1 MYFKIAVRNIRAYA
15 KRSIITV
22 TLLACTTAL
31 LVFATA
37 YMDGSHDRMI
47 QSSVEIYPGY
57 VQITQRDF
65 RDSPSLEHL
74 IFDAWQVTAALAD
87 LPGIAVLTPRYESFV
102 LFAAGGKAVGGM
114 LTGIDPEKE
123 ARVSLLQ
130 SSRKEGEYLAAA
142 DAGLV
147 YVGSELAR
155 RLKVGVGDEVAF
167 VGTGADY
174 SFSADTLRVKGIFQT
189 GLFDFDS
196 RAAFAAKPYLDR
208 VMAAENCATHFIVLP
223 ERREEAAELAAAI
236 GARLGPE
243 YEAASWQQTMAGLVQ
258 AMRVDSIFGYIT
270 LAIIFIV
277 IFFVVMIYT
286 MLAVYARLREI
297 GILRAVGTEPGQ
309 VWRMLVLES
318 VLLALG
324 SVVLG
329 GVIGG
334 AFAYYFHH
342 HPIVFT
348 GFEEQFKQYGL
359 VMTDMPTAFAPL
371 VIVRDMAVMFVLS
384 VAATLY
390 PIYKVNGYRPIE
402 AIHHV

>member
-1 MYFKIAVRNIRAYA
+1 MYLRMAVRNIRAYK
-15 KRSIITV
+15 KRSLITV
-22 TLLACTTAL
+22 ILLACTTAL

-57 VQITQRDF
+57 VQITHRDF

-74 IFDAWQVTAALAD
+74 IFDAWQVTVALAD
-87 LPGIAVLTPRYESFV
+87 LPGIAVITPRYESFV
-102 LFAAGGKAVGGM
+102 LFSAGNKAVGGM
-114 LTGIDPEKE
+114 LTGIDPPKE
-123 ARVSLLQ
+123 GRVSRLQ
-130 SSRKEGEYLAAA
+130 ESRKQGEYLAEGDGA
-142 DAGLV
+142 LV
-147 YVGSELAR
+147 YMGSELAR
-155 RLKVGVGDEVAF
+155 RLKVGVNDEVAF

-189 GLFDFDS
+189 GLFEFDS
-196 RAAFAAKPYLDR
+196 RAAFVAKPYLDR
-208 VMAAENCATHFIVLP
+208 AMAAENYATHFIVLP
-223 ERREEAAELAAAI
+223 ARPEEAAELAAAI
-236 GARLGPE
+236 GRRLGPE

-318 VLLALG
+318 VLLALV
-324 SVVLG
+324 SVLLG
-329 GVIGG
+329 GLLGG
-334 AFAYYFHH
+334 GLAYYFQI
-342 HPIVFT
+342 HPIVFS

-359 VMTDMPTAFAPL
+359 VMTDMPTAFAPT
-371 VIVRDMAVMFVLS
+371 VILRDMALMFVLA

-390 PIYKVNGYRPIE
+390 PIIKVNGYRPIE
-402 AIHHV
+402 AMHHV